1 MPYHIILGYSFICC
15 YISYKFLEIEMEG
28 VGVEEGERKEEREG
42 GRSIYS
48 FNYKKNKEF
57 HYFK

>member
-1 MPYHIILGYSFICC
+1 
-15 YISYKFLEIEMEG
+15 MEG

-48 FNYKKNKEF
+48 FNYKKTKSFITLNKRRD
-57 HYFK
+57 KLI